1 MSVLEITRRDH
12 ADKGWDRFVEQHPHA
27 TVAHLAAWGAVFE
40 GAYRHERVYL
50 VAEEAG
56 EIAGVLPLVVI
67 KSRLFG
73 RRVVSMPFLDYGGI
87 LAEPDSETER
97 RLADAARRSVGPA
110 VCLFFRDTIMV
121 PWVSSLREAFALCP
135 NFVLY
140 WEVIRTGCRSGYRTL
155 DLGRSFR
162 NAGTF
167 EFKRQWGALPHSLP
181 WIFVDVVAGARPSV
195 DRDASRYQRLIEAW
209 KRLPVPIANVIGP
222 LIRRQVPN

>member
-12 ADKGWDRFVEQHPHA
+12 ADKAWDRFVEQHPHA

-87 LAEPDSETER
+87 PAGPRSPAPR
-97 RLADAARRSVGPA
+97 RLAHAA
-110 VCLFFRDTIMV
+110 L
-121 PWVSSLREAFALCP
+121 
-135 NFVLY
+135 
-140 WEVIRTGCRSGYRTL
+140 
-155 DLGRSFR
+155 
-162 NAGTF
+162 
-167 EFKRQWGALPHSLP
+167 ALP
-181 WIFVDVVAGARPSV
+181 RP
-195 DRDASRYQRLIEAW
+195 RAAQ
-209 KRLPVPIANVIGP
+209 
-222 LIRRQVPN
+222 

>member
-12 ADKGWDRFVEQHPHA
+12 ADKAWDRFVEQHPHA

-87 LAEPDSETER
+87 LAGAGSPTEGRPPPAPPHVPPR
-97 RLADAARRSVGPA
+97 RGPPTP
-110 VCLFFRDTIMV
+110 R
-121 PWVSSLREAFALCP
+121 
-135 NFVLY
+135 
-140 WEVIRTGCRSGYRTL
+140 
-155 DLGRSFR
+155 
-162 NAGTF
+162 
-167 EFKRQWGALPHSLP
+167 
-181 WIFVDVVAGARPSV
+181 ARPPS
-195 DRDASRYQRLIEAW
+195 S
-209 KRLPVPIANVIGP
+209 
-222 LIRRQVPN
+222 